1 MKAVYSSS
9 SGHFFRY
16 FELLELTMA
25 FEKLLESLVR
35 ELDVIETLF
44 VVVFCDLL
52 KIPDNLVTIRSR
64 ILFLECER
72 PN

>member
-9 SGHFFRY
+9 SGQFFRY

-25 FEKLLESLVR
+25 FEKLLESLVK